1 MNTGRKDRR
10 QCQFWPSFLAPIY
23 YSVPL
28 KDRRCLQFWP
38 GWVHSNL
45 HTRQTRTN
53 LIKAHRVHKRLLS
66 ALSLRCLAT
75 LNFGKR
81 NCHPEHN
88 VLNTCKTMEK
98 NKGTPSMHRGISKM
112 EWGNRYLWRW
122 EGHRFYHTATTRYGA
137 DQWFGCCNL
146 KSKEGIHPM
155 HHDLQ
160 CPQTLNVPSQV
171 ISSHSCR

>member
-28 KDRRCLQFWP
+28 KDRRCRQFWP

-45 HTRQTRTN
+45 HTPQTRTN
-53 LIKAHRVHKRLLS
+53 FIKAHRVHKRLLS
-66 ALSLRCLAT
+66 ALSLRCLAM

-98 NKGTPSMHRGISKM
+98 NKGTPSMHRGISKT
-112 EWGNRYLWRW
+112 ERGNRYLWRW
-122 EGHRFYHTATTRYGA
+122 EGHRCYQDMAQTDGLYAAWREPTDRC
-137 DQWFGCCNL
+137 WRL
-146 KSKEGIHPM
+146 LI
-155 HHDLQ
+155 
-160 CPQTLNVPSQV
+160 CPWHGTLPPTIEIPHMS
-171 ISSHSCR
+171 